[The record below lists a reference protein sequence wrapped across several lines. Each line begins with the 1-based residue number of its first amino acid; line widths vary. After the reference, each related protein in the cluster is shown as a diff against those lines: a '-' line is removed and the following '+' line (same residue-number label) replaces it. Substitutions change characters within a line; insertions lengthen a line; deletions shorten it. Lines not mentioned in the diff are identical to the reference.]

1 MLAGN
6 FPPKQTKILQ
16 AWIEIHKED
25 LRIDRKLAVDGKE
38 PLKIEPL
45 R

>member
-1 MLAGN
+1 MLAGK

-16 AWIEIHKED
+16 AWIEIHKDD
-25 LRIDRKLAVDGKE
+25 LLIDWKLAIEGKE
-38 PLKIEPL
+38 LFRIEPL